1 MRVLVTRPE
10 PGATCTAQRLAR
22 AGHTPVMLPLTE
34 IRPLPVIPSPEARQ
48 ATAVVLTS
56 ASAVRLADD
65 VLLAALTDK
74 PCFAVAERT
83 AELARARGFADVTV
97 GPGDAKGLADLVL
110 RRTEPASRLA
120 YLCGRLRRDTLE
132 RLLHDAG
139 RHCTAIE
146 TYETCDLDYTGEA
159 LRTCLGTE
167 PIDAVLLYSRHA
179 AERLGALWSEGNMPE
194 CAQSARLICVSPRTA
209 DGTTVIHGR
218 RVSIAVEPHEE
229 AMFAIL
235 CDAATHDAP

>member
-10 PGATCTAQRLAR
+10 PGATRTAQRLAR

-34 IRPLPVIPSPEARQ
+34 IRPLPAISPEAMH

-65 VLLAALTDK
+65 ELLAALVDK
-74 PCFAVAERT
+74 PCFAVGERT
-83 AELARARGFADVTV
+83 ADVARGRGFSDVAV
-97 GPGDAKGLADLVL
+97 GPGDAEGLADLIL

-120 YLCGRLRRDTLE
+120 YLCGRRRRDTLE
-132 RLLHDAG
+132 RVLHAAE
-139 RHCTAIE
+139 RHCMAIE
-146 TYETCDLDYTGEA
+146 TYDTCDLGYTGHA
-159 LRTCLGTE
+159 LRSCLGTE

-179 AERLGALWSEGNMPE
+179 AERLGALWSEGSMPE
-194 CAQSARLICVSPRTA
+194 CAESASLICISPRTA
-209 DGTTVIHGR
+209 EGTALIRGR
-218 RVSIAVEPHEE
+218 TVSIAAEPHEE

-235 CDAATHDAP
+235 CDAAKHDAP